1 MASIQSSH
9 ERGGLM
15 KKGGLSKTARTGIKA
30 FLLWKGSNF
39 MQAEVEDSCFT
50 VEYHN

>member
-15 KKGGLSKTARTGIKA
+15 KTGIYTRSLA
-30 FLLWKGSNF
+30 VLVSN
-39 MQAEVEDSCFT
+39 EGGD
-50 VEYHN
+50 